1 MLLKNTIL
9 LFIFLF
15 FQLNIL
21 AFHKKIYAE
30 QRLSEPIAKGED
42 TDQIDHNNFYLLN
55 SGDEL
60 KLNFLGNPAF
70 NEVYKVNSDG
80 TINTP
85 YIGKSNI
92 KYFTTEMVEK
102 MLEEKYSD
110 LLIENEI
117 IVDLHFPRTALIS
130 IVGAVRKPGIYEFSS
145 DKDIGTIKE
154 VKLVDLIKKAGGLT
168 IYSDIEN
175 IEIIRRLPAD
185 IDGLKKARINLSD
198 YVKRGFQQNNIILF
212 DEDVVKINKL
222 SASKVMQ
229 NSQLNNSLF
238 ADNIMVTVVGEVQK
252 PGKIELLR
260 DSTLLEA
267 IMLAGGF
274 KGAVSKK
281 KVDLLRVNKNG
292 QYKLKKYNMNLAKG
306 VDNIQNPALF
316 NGDIIKINSSL
327 IGTATKGLNVIAE
340 PAKDFINIYGIYKIF
355 ND

>member
-15 FQLNIL
+15 FQLNIF
-21 AFHKKIYAE
+21 AIHKKLYAE
-30 QRLSEPIAKGED
+30 KKLSESISNVED
-42 TDQIDHNNFYLLN
+42 TDKIQYNNYYLLN

-60 KLNFLGNPAF
+60 KINFLGNQDF
-70 NEVYKVNSDG
+70 SKTYKINSDG

-85 YIGKSNI
+85 FIGKSNI

-102 MLEEKYSD
+102 MLEDKYSD

-117 IVDLHFPRTALIS
+117 IVDLLHPRTALIS
-130 IVGAVRKPGIYEFSS
+130 ILGAVRKPGIYEFSNN
-145 DKDIGTIKE
+145 KAHIKKE
-154 VKLVDLIKKAGGLT
+154 IKLVDLIKKAGGLT
-168 IYSDIEN
+168 IYADIEN

-198 YVKRGFQQNNIILF
+198 YVERGFQQNNINLF
-212 DEDVVKINKL
+212 DEDVIKINKL
-222 SASKVMQ
+222 SASNVIK
-229 NSQLNNSLF
+229 NSQLNNSLI
-238 ADNIMVTVVGEVQK
+238 ADNIMVTVVGEVKQ

-281 KVDLLRVNKNG
+281 KVDLLRINENG
-292 QYKLKKYNMNLAKG
+292 QYKLKRYNMNLAKG
-306 VDNIQNPALF
+306 IDNIQNPSLS
-316 NGDIIKINSSL
+316 NGDIIKINNSIFGS
-327 IGTATKGLNVIAE
+327 ATKGLNEIAA
-340 PAKDFINIYGIYKIF
+340 PAKDFINIYGLYKIF